1 MTTRDVEAV
10 ASAVARA
17 TWQTIQ
23 QQQAVQSTSGT
34 SCRSEVSCH
43 IDRCISLVPRHVEGE
58 LAGERVVS
66 SPFTTNH
73 IIMLSTTN
81 EPVIVLA
88 FLAVNVTAGLAPAT
102 CPRRTLNSLLL

>member
-34 SCRSEVSCH
+34 SCRREASCH
-43 IDRCISLVPRHVEGE
+43 IDRQESKDNDGFVCGR
-58 LAGERVVS
+58 
-66 SPFTTNH
+66 
-73 IIMLSTTN
+73 
-81 EPVIVLA
+81 
-88 FLAVNVTAGLAPAT
+88 
-102 CPRRTLNSLLL
+102 